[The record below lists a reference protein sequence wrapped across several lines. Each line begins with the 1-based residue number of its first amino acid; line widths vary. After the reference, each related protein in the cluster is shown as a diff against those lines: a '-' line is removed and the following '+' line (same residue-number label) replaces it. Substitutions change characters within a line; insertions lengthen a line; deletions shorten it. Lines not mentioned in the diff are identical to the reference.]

1 MFRPGTAL
9 KVHIHGHHSLIS
21 FHLCMNHFSLS
32 RYLMSTHYIQ
42 DPGDAAGDDEM
53 CKAGP
58 SPRGIYI
65 TVLIVNLIILC
76 CVASAN

>member
-1 MFRPGTAL
+1 
-9 KVHIHGHHSLIS
+9 
-21 FHLCMNHFSLS
+21 
-32 RYLMSTHYIQ
+32 MSTHYIQ

-58 SPRGIYI
+58 SPRGICI